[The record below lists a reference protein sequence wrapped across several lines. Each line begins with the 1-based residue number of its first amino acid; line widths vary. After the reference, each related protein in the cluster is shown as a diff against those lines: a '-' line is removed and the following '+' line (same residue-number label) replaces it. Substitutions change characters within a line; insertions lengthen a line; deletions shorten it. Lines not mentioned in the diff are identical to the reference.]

1 MEKVSKIQ
9 IGCSKYDIQDSEA
22 RQLIQELRDSDILSD
37 IDIDATVDSNTGT
50 PNVHVDKGENS
61 FTLNFTGLKGET
73 GPRGEK
79 GERGDRG
86 EQGNDGNDGRDGRD
100 GKDGVDGRNGITPHL
115 RATASVGNTI
125 GVPNVEVSVSGTDE
139 EPIFNFWFNG
149 IRGKDG
155 QDGVDG
161 TNGRDGR
168 DGVDGRDGAGS
179 SYDDTA
185 LNNRIAAVERD
196 IINKWNSI
204 NNNMESEI
212 NRIVQ
217 DSEWLNTLL
226 DGIQSQSNFGDDDVD
241 SYLQRIGLYTK
252 TGSTRTWAWSTIQ
265 QDVNALQLAVDALNA
280 GVGTSDLTAL
290 ESRLRIYIDEETGSA
305 INNLNTRYARKDAE
319 KILEWM
325 YSELDQGANSEQT
338 WNDLV
343 SAAGGNATGA
353 LSKVSTNIKKL
364 GNDEYLAKANLVS
377 AIVEEGADITQAL
390 ASSGVMTETSLD
402 HAVADLFAKNSE
414 TKAAVST
421 YVGEGGS
428 QIDLTADKINSV
440 AKTTTITTSGLRIQ
454 DYSGTGSSVDTRLYV
469 DGGFNVNG
477 GGQVTC
483 NTINCSGSVASTIAS
498 VNSFLAT
505 PKLQDSTG
513 TAYVTLTSGYE
524 NTPSQIVTNSGLFKV
539 NGYASVQNGLN
550 VTGDLSTSGNLS
562 VGGAIATAGNIIF
575 GGTAEEYIVGTNNT
589 TGNNRL
595 KLRASDIILTTNGG
609 VTTNNYISAQNIIT
623 GVVQSPSNEARIV
636 LNDNSGGAISLNANV
651 VVANGTVI
659 SSDESLK
666 NIIKDTEITV
676 ESIASTRTVDYE
688 LKSNVGDLK
697 SGAIAQDWQSILPN
711 VVKTIDEEQH
721 LGLDYSSA
729 ALVSAVVDAR
739 EIVKLKQE
747 NEELKQRLAA
757 IEARLANI

>member
-22 RQLIQELRDSDILSD
+22 RQLIQELRDNDILSD
-37 IDIDATVDSNTGT
+37 IDINATVDSNTGT

-86 EQGNDGNDGRDGRD
+86 EQGNDGNDGRDGKD
-100 GKDGVDGRNGITPHL
+100 GKDGADGRNGITPHL
-115 RATASVGNTI
+115 RATASVGNAI

-155 QDGVDG
+155 HDGVDG
-161 TNGRDGR
+161 TNGK
-168 DGVDGRDGAGS
+168 DGVDGRDGASS

-204 NNNMESEI
+204 NNNMASEI
-212 NRIVQ
+212 SRIIQ
-217 DSEWLNTLL
+217 DSEWLDTLI

-252 TGSTRTWAWSTIQ
+252 NGDIRTWAWSTIQ
-265 QDVNALQLAVDALNA
+265 QDVNALYLAVDALNA

-290 ESRLRIYIDEETGSA
+290 ESRLRMYIDEETGSA
-305 INNLNTRYARKDAE
+305 INNLNVRYARKDAE

-428 QIDLTADKINSV
+428 QIDLTADKINAV
-440 AKTTTITTSGLRIQ
+440 TKNAVLTARGLRINGG
-454 DYSGTGSSVDTRLYV
+454 DWDDPNSREIIVDALSNGTLEVEGKEIKFKNNRDDSS
-469 DGGFNVNG
+469 FNVYTSYIQLG
-477 GGQVTC
+477 GTDS
-483 NTINCSGSVASTIAS
+483 NTMSNRIDIGGTSADYPINI
-498 VNSFLAT
+498 
-505 PKLQDSTG
+505 K
-513 TAYVTLTSGYE
+513 
-524 NTPSQIVTNSGLFKV
+524 
-539 NGYASVQNGLN
+539 
-550 VTGDLSTSGNLS
+550 TGDNINISATTLALNGTVTTSGNLS
-562 VGGAIATAGNIIF
+562 VGGAIAAAGDIIF
-575 GGTAEEYIVGTNNT
+575 GGTAEEYIVGTNTT

-609 VTTNNYISAQNIIT
+609 VTTNNYISAQNIKT

-636 LNDNSGGAISLNANV
+636 LNDNSGGTISLNANV

-729 ALVSAVVDAR
+729 ALISAVVDAR

-757 IEARLANI
+757 IEARLANL